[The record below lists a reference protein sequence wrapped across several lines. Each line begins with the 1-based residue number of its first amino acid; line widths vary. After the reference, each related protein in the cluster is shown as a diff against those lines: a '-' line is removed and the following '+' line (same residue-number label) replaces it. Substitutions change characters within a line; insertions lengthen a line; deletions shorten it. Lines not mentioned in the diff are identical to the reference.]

1 MRPRL
6 RAKLRAIGLV
16 GGPSLL
22 LVLNLGLWWGAAYL
36 NDYVVVFP
44 TTHFFA
50 DDYEPQTLLEIKEGI
65 VSGAHRSAQEVI
77 KIILDNIWGKKNQ
90 DPQKVLEQVV
100 QPQDHYLGFIR
111 PGEFCVITS
120 ETSGEIWCQRV
131 VPAGERDGIPS
142 WSWPAQPE
150 RPYLFA
156 RLLPQLFLNSTNQ
169 PQFRDI
175 ESLVQRRQVYWLKP
189 STLPQLQYQSGYF
202 YGDRLKN
209 TVMQSRA
216 ESDAQWAGRVQAYQ
230 RIQMVAL
237 ALLLVV
243 SPVSLTVFYWDRL
256 VAVSKSLSRKL
267 GRWKRRRDAQR
278 RAEAEAEAELV
289 ALEPKFEPKEGVL
302 VPEGGEKMSKF
313 IEEAEGGQGVSDL
326 VPEDFYPAQASN
338 PLMGELLSIGL
349 RWKNRTEMI
358 IIEQLTR
365 LITTKTKLYEA
376 RTQQLEAKRKL
387 AQELVKS
394 CDITPIHLDRMR
406 VKNAWL
412 AELIEQEREL
422 QNLEHQSKKLDKQ
435 IEVAEKERKLEELKK
450 PRKPKQRMTPQ
461 EWEDREIRRLRRE
474 VAFQIR
480 SGVALADAIEQERRA
495 AKMRATQKYKSDPE
509 ILKELHD
516 RIDQTCD
523 QLVRF
528 QGTEYQED
536 ENIL

>member
-36 NDYVVVFP
+36 NDYVAAFP

-50 DDYEPQTLLEIKEGI
+50 DDYEPQTLLEIKEGV

-90 DPQKVLEQVV
+90 DPQKVFEQVV

-156 RLLPQLFLNSTNQ
+156 RLLPQLFLSSTNQ

-256 VAVSKSLSRKL
+256 VAVSKSLSKKL

-278 RAEAEAEAELV
+278 RAEAEDEAELV
-289 ALEPKFEPKEGVL
+289 ALEPKEGVL

-349 RWKNRTEMI
+349 RWKTRTQAENI
-358 IIEQLTR
+358 RVLTEA
-365 LITTKTKLYEA
+365 IDKETKLYKA
-376 RTQQLEAKRKL
+376 RAQQLEAKRKL

-394 CDITPIHLDRMR
+394 CDITPIHLARMR

-422 QNLEHQSKKLDKQ
+422 QNLEYQSKKLDKQ
-435 IEVAEKERKLEELKK
+435 IEVAEKERKLEELKR
-450 PRKPKQRMTPQ
+450 PSRRRLSRREQ
-461 EWEDREIRRLRRE
+461 EEREIKRIFAEEYSKFRKRLAR
-474 VAFQIR
+474 V
-480 SGVALADAIEQERRA
+480 DAINQA
-495 AKMRATQKYKSDPE
+495 AEKAKAHVRKRYQDNPQLLEEMMRKIDLWKDDATQF
-509 ILKELHD
+509 I
-516 RIDQTCD
+516 
-523 QLVRF
+523 
-528 QGTEYQED
+528 GTEYEED

>member
-16 GGPSLL
+16 GGPILL
-22 LVLNLGLWWGAAYL
+22 LVLNLGLWWGEAYL
-36 NDYVVVFP
+36 NDYVAAFP

-50 DDYEPQTLLEIKEGI
+50 DDYEPQTLLEIKEGV

-100 QPQDHYLGFIR
+100 QPQDHYLGFIH

-169 PQFRDI
+169 LQFRDI

-189 STLPQLQYQSGYF
+189 SPLPQLQYQSGYF

-216 ESDAQWAGRVQAYQ
+216 ESDALWAGRVQAYQ

-256 VAVSKSLSRKL
+256 VAVSKSLSKKL

-289 ALEPKFEPKEGVL
+289 ALEPKFEPKGV
-302 VPEGGEKMSKF
+302 PISEGGMKMSRF
-313 IEEAEGGQGVSDL
+313 IEEDSGRGTGL
-326 VPEDFYPAQASN
+326 VPKSYYPAQASN
-338 PLMGELLSIGL
+338 PLMGAILAAVDRFKIQTEIKTIEKLTELITVKTRYS
-349 RWKNRTEMI
+349 EVAA
-358 IIEQLTR
+358 EQVEAERKLVTKLAESGGITPR
-365 LITTKTKLYEA
+365 LINELESRGYYRLIDLLK
-376 RTQQLEAKRKL
+376 QQE
-387 AQELVKS
+387 
-394 CDITPIHLDRMR
+394 
-406 VKNAWL
+406 
-412 AELIEQEREL
+412 EL
-422 QNLEHQSKKLDKQ
+422 QNLEYQSKKLDKQ
-435 IEVAEKERKLEELKK
+435 IEVAEKERKLEELKR
-450 PRKPKQRMTPQ
+450 PSRRRLSRREQ
-461 EWEDREIRRLRRE
+461 EEREIKRIFAEEYSKFRKRLAR
-474 VAFQIR
+474 V
-480 SGVALADAIEQERRA
+480 DAINQA
-495 AKMRATQKYKSDPE
+495 AEKAKAHVRKRYQDNPQLLEEMMRKIDLWKDDATQF
-509 ILKELHD
+509 I
-516 RIDQTCD
+516 
-523 QLVRF
+523 
-528 QGTEYQED
+528 GTEYGED